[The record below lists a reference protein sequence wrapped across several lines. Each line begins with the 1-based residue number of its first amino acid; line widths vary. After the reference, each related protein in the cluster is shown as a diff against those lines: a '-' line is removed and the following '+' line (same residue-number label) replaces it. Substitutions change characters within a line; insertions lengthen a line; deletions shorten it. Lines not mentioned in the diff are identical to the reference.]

1 MKATINGR
9 PRELPDEITVGALLT
24 LLGSP
29 AAGVAV
35 ARNDRVVR
43 RSEYDRDRIREGD
56 RLEIIHAVAGG

>member
-1 MKATINGR
+1 M
-9 PRELPDEITVGALLT
+9 TVGALLK

-29 AAGVAV
+29 ASGVAV

-43 RSEYDRDRIREGD
+43 RSEYDRDRVQEGD

>member
-1 MKATINGR
+1 VKATINGR
-9 PRELPDEITVGALLT
+9 PQELPEEMTVGALLK

-29 AAGVAV
+29 TAGVAV

>member
-9 PRELPDEITVGALLT
+9 PQELPEEMTVGALLK

-29 AAGVAV
+29 TAGVAV